1 MLRISRK
8 IMLNSVSLEAA
19 LLFYIP
25 VLYSLNIENTISF
38 VCKEFCVIDTEA
50 LKRLFHKTTY
60 CTIFL

>member
-1 MLRISRK
+1 MVRISRK
-8 IMLNSVSLEAA
+8 IMLDSVSLEAV

-25 VLYSLNIENTISF
+25 VLYFLNTENTTSF
-38 VCKEFCVIDTEA
+38 VCKEFGMIDMEA